1 MLYTAIAIYYPAV
14 AFDSVLSAAIIPE
27 AATARHLRFFRLIMK
42 TSFISLLLL
51 LCVIASV
58 NAQEQKPP
66 ASAASGG
73 GGAPVESS
81 YRLIGSVSGT
91 KLLEQAGRLAIEDP
105 RTVFYSPAD
114 KEIIVYFTW
123 EGPSGQHHFEG
134 LWKNPAGKVMMTS
147 EFDYK
152 PEQRRFGGYFKM
164 LTGDAPA
171 TGVWTLEARIDGES
185 AGSHAFQIITATRPE
200 GAATNAPTRRMLSPS
215 EIYNRAAAAS
225 VVVQNL
231 NAKGVRRSVGTGFFI
246 GPGQLLTTFQ
256 VIDGAARLRVD
267 VPLNQLTEVTE
278 VLAYNR
284 RQNWVILKLPFDNM
298 PVLKRAAPGSWS
310 IGDRNYFLD
319 VPREG
324 NRVLVETM
332 INGKQ
337 TLSGMGERINIA
349 NSINQRAVG
358 SPLMNDFGEVTGMI
372 GGSLLPG
379 AAFNEDAAFIEGSS
393 NFGGVSRGAVA
404 IPIELVTDTSNATTL
419 DGLLKAGQFTPALVS
434 TASVLNGGLARTI
447 NKKTDPPQLIEEKT
461 EFSTATPDA
470 VLLITWLPKE
480 KRKGYPAVRIYD
492 IDNQLISETVN
503 KKKITVTPN
512 KLSYSLWE
520 LNFAKLQPGI
530 YRVDVL
536 LDGDFVYRTFF
547 RMVE

>member
-1 MLYTAIAIYYPAV
+1 
-14 AFDSVLSAAIIPE
+14 
-27 AATARHLRFFRLIMK
+27 MK
-42 TSFISLLLL
+42 TSFVTLLLL
-51 LCVIASV
+51 LCVIAPL

-73 GGAPVESS
+73 GGAPVESN

-91 KLLEQAGRLAIEDP
+91 KLLEQSGRLAIEDP

-164 LTGDAPA
+164 LTGDTPA
-171 TGVWTLEARIDGES
+171 TGVWTVEARIDGES
-185 AGSHAFQIITATRPE
+185 AGSHAFQITTAARTE
-200 GAATNAPTRRMLSPS
+200 GAASAATRRMLSPA
-215 EIYNRAAAAS
+215 ELYNQAAAAS
-225 VVVQNL
+225 VLVQNI

-256 VIDGAARLRVD
+256 VIDGAARVRVD
-267 VPLNQLTEVTE
+267 VKLNNVTEVTE

-284 RQNWVILKLPFDNM
+284 RQNWVILKI
-298 PVLKRAAPGSWS
+298 PVDIVPPLKRATPGSWS
-310 IGDRNYFLD
+310 IGDRTYFLD
-319 VPREG
+319 APREG

-332 INGKQ
+332 INGK
-337 TLSGMGERINIA
+337 TTISGMGERINIA

-358 SPLMNDFGEVTGMI
+358 SPLMNDFGEVIGMI

-379 AAFNEDAAFIEGSS
+379 AAFNEDAAFIEGSA

-404 IPIELVTDTSNATTL
+404 IPIELVTDTANATTL
-419 DGLLKAGQFTPALVS
+419 DGLLKAGQFTPPLVTS
-434 TASVLNGGLARTI
+434 ASVLNGGLARTI

-480 KRKGYPAVRIYD
+480 KRKGYPSVRIYD
-492 IDNQLISETVN
+492 IDNQLVSEIVN

-512 KLSYSLWE
+512 KLSYSLWD

-530 YRVDVL
+530 YRIDVL
-536 LDGDFVYRTFF
+536 MDGDFVYRTFF

>member
-1 MLYTAIAIYYPAV
+1 
-14 AFDSVLSAAIIPE
+14 
-27 AATARHLRFFRLIMK
+27 MK
-42 TSFISLLLL
+42 TGFISLLLL
-51 LCVIASV
+51 LCVITSL

-73 GGAPVESS
+73 GGAPVESN

-91 KLLEQAGRLAIEDP
+91 KLLEQSGRMALEDP

-123 EGPSGQHHFEG
+123 EGPPGQHHFEG
-134 LWKNPAGKVMMTS
+134 LWKNPAGKVIMTS
-147 EFDYK
+147 EYDYK
-152 PEQRRFGGYFKM
+152 PDQRRFGGYFKM
-164 LTGDAPA
+164 LTGDTPA
-171 TGVWTLEARIDGES
+171 TGVWTIEARIDGET
-185 AGSHAFQIITATRPE
+185 AGSHTFQITTTARPE
-200 GAATNAPTRRMLSPS
+200 GATNAPARRMLSPS

-225 VVVQNL
+225 VLVQNI
-231 NAKGVRRSVGTGFFI
+231 NAKGARRSVGTGFFI

-256 VIDGAARLRVD
+256 VIDGASRVRVD

-278 VLAYNR
+278 VVAYKR
-284 RQNWVILKLPFDNM
+284 RQNWVILKLPFDTM

-337 TLSGMGERINIA
+337 TISGMGERLNIA

-358 SPLMNDFGEVTGMI
+358 SPLMNDFGEVIGMI

-379 AAFNEDAAFIEGSS
+379 AAFNEDAAFIEGSN
-393 NFGGVSRGAVA
+393 NFGDVSRGAVA
-404 IPIELVTDTSNATTL
+404 IPIELIADTSANATTI

-447 NKKTDPPQLIEEKT
+447 NKKTDPPQLIDEKI
-461 EFSTATPDA
+461 EFSAANPDA

-480 KRKGYPAVRIYD
+480 KRKGYPSVRIYD
-492 IDNQLISETVN
+492 IDNQMLSDTVN

-536 LDGDFVYRTFF
+536 LDGDFVWRGFF
-547 RMVE
+547 RMVD

>member
-1 MLYTAIAIYYPAV
+1 
-14 AFDSVLSAAIIPE
+14 
-27 AATARHLRFFRLIMK
+27 MK

-51 LCVIASV
+51 LCVILPLS
-58 NAQEQKPP
+58 AQEQKPP

-73 GGAPVESS
+73 GGAPVEPN

-91 KLLEQAGRLAIEDP
+91 KLLEQSGRMALEDP

-123 EGPSGQHHFEG
+123 EGPPGQHHFEG
-134 LWKNPAGKVMMTS
+134 LWKNPAGKVIMTS

-152 PEQRRFGGYFKM
+152 PDQRRFGGYFKM
-164 LTGDAPA
+164 LTGDTPA
-171 TGVWTLEARIDGES
+171 TGVWTIEARIDGES
-185 AGSHAFQIITATRPE
+185 AGSHAFQITTTARPE
-200 GAATNAPTRRMLSPS
+200 GATNSLTRRMLSPS

-225 VVVQNL
+225 VLVQNI
-231 NAKGVRRSVGTGFFI
+231 NARGVRRSVGTGFFI

-256 VIDGAARLRVD
+256 VIDGAARVRVD

-278 VLAYNR
+278 VVAYNR
-284 RQNWVILKLPFDNM
+284 RQNWVILKLPFDMM
-298 PVLKRAAPGSWS
+298 PVLKRSAPGSWS

-337 TLSGMGERINIA
+337 TISGMGERLNIA

-358 SPLMNDFGEVTGMI
+358 SPLMNDFGEVIGMI

-379 AAFNEDAAFIEGSS
+379 A
-393 NFGGVSRGAVA
+393 VA
-404 IPIELVTDTSNATTL
+404 IPIELISDAGATATTV

-447 NKKTDPPQLIEEKT
+447 NKKTDPPQLIDEKI
-461 EFSTATPDA
+461 EFSGASPDA

-480 KRKGYPAVRIYD
+480 KRKGYPSVRIYD
-492 IDNQLISETVN
+492 IDNQMLSETVN

-536 LDGDFVYRTFF
+536 LDGDFVWRGFF
-547 RMVE
+547 RMVD